1 MIEKLESLPE
11 TFSNQIDPSEVK
23 PQKKQNKKKRRKKQK
38 KVESDDEDFMLNQL
52 IAENK
57 RIYRIKEEAEYKT
70 LYDLM
75 TSSECRRKFEVDLF
89 AKDNEYESLP
99 QKLKPCKTI
108 EQKEEALR
116 LWKPELYVA
125 YYKV

>member
-52 IAENK
+52 IAEN
-57 RIYRIKEEAEYKT
+57 RIKEEAEYKT

-89 AKDNEYESLP
+89 AKDNEYESFP
-99 QKLKPCKTI
+99 EKLKPCKTI

>member
-52 IAENK
+52 IAEN
-57 RIYRIKEEAEYKT
+57 RIKEEAEYKT

-99 QKLKPCKTI
+99 
-108 EQKEEALR
+108 
-116 LWKPELYVA
+116 
-125 YYKV
+125 